1 MDTVIVSK
9 FIKTLSVAEGPPTGA
24 ERAQLHEGESDK
36 PPSDLFKT
44 GTELMY
50 GGQGKTTN
58 NVNLMP
64 VTAQTTEETSKN
76 EETSDPEFRV
86 HPDTNSRVDNVT
98 NITKGLDQPRLD
110 ETNEEVTGE
119 NKRQLR
125 TQNKRRKQ
133 RLRAAQVLQ
142 SQWTSHTGQVAYES
156 TPLPRPR
163 GTYRNSMCPTG
174 RALNHPASDIFREWA
189 TLGCPTRTGC
199 N

>member
-9 FIKTLSVAEGPPTGA
+9 FIKTLSVAEGPPTEA

-64 VTAQTTEETSKN
+64 VTSQTTEETSKN

-125 TQNKRRKQ
+125 T
-133 RLRAAQVLQ
+133 
-142 SQWTSHTGQVAYES
+142 
-156 TPLPRPR
+156 
-163 GTYRNSMCPTG
+163 
-174 RALNHPASDIFREWA
+174 
-189 TLGCPTRTGC
+189 
-199 N
+199 